1 VCMAEAVA
9 TGRAPE
15 LIAPFTPSRFRERK
29 LVSEL
34 AAAAVSH

>member
-1 VCMAEAVA
+1 MAELVDTGQTPELLAPFAVA
-9 TGRAPE
+9 
-15 LIAPFTPSRFRERK
+15 RFWDRK